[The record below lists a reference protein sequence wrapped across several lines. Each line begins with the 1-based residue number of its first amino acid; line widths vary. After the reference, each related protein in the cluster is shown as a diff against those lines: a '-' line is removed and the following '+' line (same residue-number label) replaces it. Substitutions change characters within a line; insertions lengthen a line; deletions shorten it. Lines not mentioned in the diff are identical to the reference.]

1 MNIKVMLTMDLDE
14 VPSKC
19 AEMLDDR
26 MSAVDKHIQFTR
38 ARLNNNLHNGTPPS
52 PEMIS
57 EISSLRKT
65 LFLLDARLEEV
76 EQMLAGYIQ
85 HKLPQTTTQRDLL
98 TEGTY
103 SESEEG

>member
-1 MNIKVMLTMDLDE
+1 MDLDE